1 MFCFMS
7 TKKRML
13 KTLIKDCSKLLVR
26 HVFGFLLLLQIL
38 FEAGENASGLNVAA
52 FIDILTRRSGPQ
64 LCKSKSIIQ
73 LWLKNRFDFK
83 SHTFITVHLH
93 LTTHIPGKTG
103 ETTLLLVK
111 HTLRCCKSRGKNT
124 REHLLSH

>member
-1 MFCFMS
+1 MF
-7 TKKRML
+7 
-13 KTLIKDCSKLLVR
+13 LV
-26 HVFGFLLLLQIL
+26 FLLLLQIL
-38 FEAGENASGLNVAA
+38 FEAGENDASGINVAA

-93 LTTHIPGKTG
+93 LTTHKPGKTG
-103 ETTLLLVK
+103 ETTPLLVK

-124 REHLLSH
+124 GKTLFSH